1 MAGTPLVVL
10 GVDPGSQ
17 RTGWGII
24 AEQSGVLRLVD
35 CGIIRT
41 TSSGEKEF
49 SQRLAVIYRQLA
61 DVVGR
66 YRPQEA
72 AIEQVFTAKNAASA
86 LKLGQ
91 ARGVAVA
98 ACAAHRVPVS
108 DYEPTLVKK
117 SVVGTGRAEKEQV
130 AFMVRC
136 LLNVRGEG
144 WALDTTDA
152 LAVAICHLTMRRL
165 KLLALALR
173 RWEFYCLLG
182 EGTPFLWREKGVPS
196 PKPPS
201 SPKRAL
207 SGTKKRRHVASFFV
221 RWSCQ
226 VLW

>member
-1 MAGTPLVVL
+1 MADTPLVVL

-35 CGIIRT
+35 CGIIRA

-72 AIEQVFTAKNAASA
+72 AIEQVFTAKNAA
-86 LKLGQ
+86 
-91 ARGVAVA
+91 
-98 ACAAHRVPVS
+98 CAAHRVPVS

-130 AFMVRC
+130 AFMVRR

-144 WALDTTDA
+144 WTLDTTDA

-165 KLLALALR
+165 KLLAR
-173 RWEFYCLLG
+173 R
-182 EGTPFLWREKGVPS
+182 
-196 PKPPS
+196 
-201 SPKRAL
+201 
-207 SGTKKRRHVASFFV
+207 
-221 RWSCQ
+221 
-226 VLW
+226 

>member
-1 MAGTPLVVL
+1 MADTPLVVL

-108 DYEPTLVKK
+108 DYEPTLVKNPWWAPAARK
-117 SVVGTGRAEKEQV
+117 RNRWPSWCGVCSTCVARAGPWTP
-130 AFMVRC
+130 RTP
-136 LLNVRGEG
+136 
-144 WALDTTDA
+144 WPWPS
-152 LAVAICHLTMRRL
+152 AI
-165 KLLALALR
+165 
-173 RWEFYCLLG
+173 
-182 EGTPFLWREKGVPS
+182 
-196 PKPPS
+196 
-201 SPKRAL
+201 
-207 SGTKKRRHVASFFV
+207 
-221 RWSCQ
+221 
-226 VLW
+226 